1 MIMKTKNIREQL
13 EKERQNLLEKLAS
26 ISGKAVSEKR
36 DSNSYS
42 NQGEIAIAY
51 SEIERK
57 YLDIKYLNDQI
68 TEIEHALE
76 KVHDGTYGFCDKCGS
91 SIPHERLEVLPQ
103 TTLCIQCKIK
113 QSRIPSRIGTP

>member
-1 MIMKTKNIREQL
+1 MSMKTRNIREHL

-26 ISGKAVSEKR
+26 ISGKDVNEKR
-36 DSNSYS
+36 SSNSYS
-42 NQGEIAIAY
+42 KQGEIAVAY
-51 SEIERK
+51 SELERK
-57 YLDIKYLNDQI
+57 YLDINNLNDQI

-76 KVHDGTYGFCDKCGS
+76 KVHNGTYGFCDKCGCP
-91 SIPHERLEVLPQ
+91 IPHERLEVLPQ